1 MNMIVCV
8 KQIQDP
14 EIPPAKFKI
23 DPAANK
29 VIPPEGVPPVINP
42 FDEQAVEA
50 ALRIKDAQG
59 GKITVITAG
68 RESARDVLRHAL
80 AMGADEAV
88 ILEDETLEGSDSPTI
103 AFALSKAIEKIG
115 QYDLILCGRQSADWD
130 EGQTGFFIAE
140 NLGIPIVSLAR
151 KLEVVDGK
159 VRVERVL
166 LDGYEIVETPVPA
179 VVTISNELGQP
190 RLPTGFGIITAARKK
205 IEAWTA
211 QDIGIEPWQV
221 GTMANRT
228 KLINLFIPVR
238 HIKCEIIEGEDTS
251 EAATNLALKLRE
263 AKLI

>member
-1 MNMIVCV
+1 MNIVVCV

-23 DPAANK
+23 DPESNK

-50 ALRIKDAQG
+50 ALRIKETHG
-59 GKITVITAG
+59 GKITAVTLGRGTAK
-68 RESARDVLRHAL
+68 DILRHAL
-80 AMGADEAV
+80 AMGADEAI
-88 ILEDETLEGSDSPTI
+88 ILEDEAFEGSDSY
-103 AFALSKAIEKIG
+103 AVALALSKAIKKIG
-115 QYDLILCGRQSADWD
+115 QYDLVLCGRQAADWD
-130 EGQTGFFIAE
+130 EGQAGFFIAE
-140 NLGIPIVSLAR
+140 NLGVPIVSLAR
-151 KLEVVDGK
+151 KVEVVDRR

-166 LDGYEIVETPVPA
+166 LDGYEVVEASLPVL
-179 VVTISNELGQP
+179 VTISNELGQP

-211 QDIGIEPWQV
+211 QDIGVDISQV
-221 GTMANRT
+221 GTSAART
-228 KLINLFIPVR
+228 RLTKLFIPVR
-238 HIKCEIIEGEDTS
+238 QVKCEFIEGEDVA